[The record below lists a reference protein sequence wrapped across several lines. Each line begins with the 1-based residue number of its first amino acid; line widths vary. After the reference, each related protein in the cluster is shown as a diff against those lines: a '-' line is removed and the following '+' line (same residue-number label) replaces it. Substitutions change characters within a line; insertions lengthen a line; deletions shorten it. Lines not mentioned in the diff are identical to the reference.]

1 MTMPVKVPAAD
12 WSTAMYISSSAG
24 YLVTDM
30 GLSFLAEALHP
41 SMSRQ
46 HGSCQLADDSLARLL
61 ACTCSQHPAEV
72 VGDCVC

>member
-1 MTMPVKVPAAD
+1 MTCVVISSIGGMKQVTMPVKVPAAD

-24 YLVTDM
+24 YLVTDI
-30 GLSFLAEALHP
+30 
-41 SMSRQ
+41 
-46 HGSCQLADDSLARLL
+46 GSCQLADDSLARLL